1 LPASL
6 RLLKEGPHLG
16 AHGLLVGE
24 RVMVHLE
31 APERAAM
38 SVQQAMVVVDE
49 ARRYQGAGRL
59 HRVARIEDDLAALA
73 HLPQR
78 RDRE

>member
-1 LPASL
+1 
-6 RLLKEGPHLG
+6 
-16 AHGLLVGE
+16 
-24 RVMVHLE
+24 MVQLE
-31 APERAAM
+31 APERATM
-38 SVQQAMVVVDE
+38 SVQQAMVVADE